1 MVIDL
6 GYPLSYCVEAHGFLS
21 YYYLI
26 MLVSTIIVDT
36 SSSWHLTGIRAG
48 KLDPFLSFNPS
59 FKNQGGLVVKQSSWQ
74 VSTRLSLFFVN
85 WTLMECFN

>member
-36 SSSWHLTGIRAG
+36 SSSWHLTDIRAVPVFEG

-59 FKNQGGLVVKQSSWQ
+59 HSIF
-74 VSTRLSLFFVN
+74 
-85 WTLMECFN
+85 